1 MASERAELSEISY
14 SEALLEAQEW
24 CLSNDSSV
32 LLFGLGV
39 PDPKGIFGSTVG
51 LQETFGDE
59 RVFDIPLSEHALTGV
74 AIGAAIN
81 GQKPIL
87 THQRVD
93 FSLVSIDQIVN
104 QAAKW
109 AFMFNGE
116 TEAGI
121 VIRMIVGRGWG
132 QGPQHSQSL
141 HAWFSHI
148 PGLKVLMPAT
158 AFDAKGM
165 LISAVFDR
173 SPTII
178 FEHRWLYELKDMV
191 PRQGY
196 SIPLGQARVIRT
208 GVDLSIVSLSYMTVE
223 ALKAAEFLS
232 KYNVCIE
239 VVDIRSIRP
248 LDEATILRSVAKTGR
263 VLIID
268 QADLVCSVASH
279 VSSFVSEAL
288 FGQLK
293 SAPVRLGLPDHPVPT
308 SSDLSRPYYPSALTI
323 VTEICEMLDLAI
335 GKSDLLSLYVEN
347 ADQPDASFIG
357 PF

>member
-1 MASERAELSEISY
+1 MIPARAELSEISY
-14 SEALLEAQEW
+14 GEALLEAQEW
-24 CLSNDSSV
+24 CLSNDSTV

-39 PDPKGIFGSTVG
+39 PDPKGIFGSTLG
-51 LQETFGDE
+51 LQEKFGDQ

-81 GQKPIL
+81 GNKPIL

-93 FSLVSIDQIVN
+93 FALVSIDQIVN

-116 TEAGI
+116 TEASI
-121 VIRMIVGRGWG
+121 VIRMIIGRGWG

-148 PGLKVLMPAT
+148 PGLKVLMPST

-178 FEHRWLYELKDMV
+178 FEHRWLYGFEDLV
-191 PRQGY
+191 PRSGY
-196 SIPLGQARVIRT
+196 SIPLGQARVIRQ
-208 GVDLSIVSLSYMTVE
+208 GVDLSIVSLSYMTIE

-239 VVDIRSIRP
+239 VVD
-248 LDEATILRSVAKTGR
+248 LRSVRPIDEVTILNSVTKTGR
-263 VLIID
+263 VLIVD
-268 QADLVCSVASH
+268 HADLTCSVASH
-279 VSSFVSEAL
+279 VSAFVCEAL
-288 FGQLK
+288 FDQLK
-293 SAPVRLGLPDHPVPT
+293 LPPVRIGLPAHPVPT
-308 SSDLSRPYYPSALTI
+308 SSDLAKSYYPSALTI
-323 VTEICEMLDLAI
+323 VAEIGKMLDLTI
-335 GKSDLLSLYVEN
+335 EKTDLLSLNIEN